1 MSIKGSKTGLEFK
14 IGPNLLHLNFP
25 HIQATENLLHV
36 DLKESRRKFTQTDFG
51 HTLLQAMLGLTDR
64 IKSTSKVA

>member
-36 DLKESRRKFTQTDFG
+36 DLKEFIQTDFG

-64 IKSTSKVA
+64 IKSTCKVA